1 MARAPLVQVTRGTV
15 RESLHR
21 GAVAVVDRAGRL
33 RYRAGDPD
41 LELFLR
47 SSAKPLQAI
56 PLIESGAADTLG
68 LGEQEV
74 AVTCGS
80 HSAEPDHLTA
90 VRSILEKAGL
100 DEGAL
105 QCGVHPPVDA
115 TQAAELA
122 RAGRTPTALH
132 HNCSGKHAG
141 MLATCRVR
149 GWPLDTY
156 RAPDHPVQH
165 EIAGIVGEFCGVPSA
180 AMAIGTDGCGVP
192 TFHLTVAQTALAF
205 ARLADPS
212 DLAPRRSAAAARLV
226 RAMVAHPG
234 MVAGTGRLD
243 TVLME
248 TFPGRLVAKEGAEGV
263 SGIGLIDLGWGIG
276 VKIEDGNRRGLG
288 AVILETLRQLEFA
301 SASDL
306 DTLAA
311 HYRPEIRGT
320 DGRAVGEMR
329 AVFTLEKVS

>member
-1 MARAPLVQVTRGTV
+1 VQVTRGTA

-21 GAVAVVDRAGRL
+21 GAVAVVDRSGRV
-33 RYRAGDPD
+33 RYRAGDPE

-56 PLIESGAADTLG
+56 PLIESGAVDTFG
-68 LGEQEV
+68 LGEHEV

-80 HSAEPDHLTA
+80 HSAEPEHLAA

-105 QCGVHPPVDA
+105 QCGVQPPLDA
-115 TQAAELA
+115 AQAAALA

-141 MLATCRVR
+141 MLATCRAH
-149 GWPLDTY
+149 GWPVDTY
-156 RAPDHPVQH
+156 RAPDHPVQR
-165 EIAGIVGEFCGVPSA
+165 EIAGIVGEFCGVSSA
-180 AMAIGTDGCGVP
+180 AMATGTDGCGVP

-205 ARLADPS
+205 ARLADPA
-212 DLAPRRSAAAARLV
+212 DLAPRRRTAAARLV
-226 RAMVAHPG
+226 RVMVAHPR

-248 TFPGRLVAKEGAEGV
+248 AFPGRLVAKEGAEGV
-263 SGIGLIDLGWGIG
+263 SGIGLVERGWGIG
-276 VKIEDGNRRGLG
+276 VKIEDGSRRGLG
-288 AVILETLRQLEFA
+288 AVVLETLRQLEFV

-306 DTLAA
+306 DALAA
-311 HYRPEIRGT
+311 HYRPEIRST
-320 DGRAVGEMR
+320 DGRVVGEMH

>member
-1 MARAPLVQVTRGTV
+1 MQVTRGTA

-21 GAVAVVDRAGRL
+21 GAVAVVDRSGRV
-33 RYRAGDPD
+33 RYRAGDPE

-56 PLIESGAADTLG
+56 PLIESGAVDTFG
-68 LGEQEV
+68 LGEHEV

-80 HSAEPDHLTA
+80 HSAEPEHLAA

-105 QCGVHPPVDA
+105 QCGVQPPLDA
-115 TQAAELA
+115 AQAAALA

-141 MLATCRVR
+141 MLATCRAH
-149 GWPLDTY
+149 GWPVDTY
-156 RAPDHPVQH
+156 RAPDHPVQR
-165 EIAGIVGEFCGVPSA
+165 EIAGIVGEFCGVSSA
-180 AMAIGTDGCGVP
+180 AMATGTDGCGVP

-205 ARLADPS
+205 ARLADPA
-212 DLAPRRSAAAARLV
+212 DLAPRRRTAAARLV
-226 RAMVAHPG
+226 RVMVAHPR

-248 TFPGRLVAKEGAEGV
+248 AFPGRLVAKEGAEGV
-263 SGIGLIDLGWGIG
+263 SGIGLVERGWGIG
-276 VKIEDGNRRGLG
+276 VKIEDGSRRGLG
-288 AVILETLRQLEFA
+288 AVVLETLRQLEFV

-306 DTLAA
+306 DALAA
-311 HYRPEIRGT
+311 HYRPEIRST
-320 DGRAVGEMR
+320 DGRVVGEMH